1 MFDKYGKFPIY
12 EATIHFV
19 TWHEEWEVRGRDRLK
34 TVVKRKKGY
43 KLKYQFR
50 SRKVWKFLL
59 FVFVIWPLSHL
70 VVAFW
75 IMNYDRRVRHNKLA
89 SPNLK
94 LISSGNQGAE
104 PSPRY
109 EDICEDSKHFL
120 KEKERN
126 IDTTMITEE

>member
-1 MFDKYGKFPIY
+1 MVNFQYMKPQFIL
-12 EATIHFV
+12 
-19 TWHEEWEVRGRDRLK
+19 WHMAWRMRSERKRSTKDGSEEK
-34 TVVKRKKGY
+34 KKGY

-70 VVAFW
+70 VIATW
-75 IMNYDRRVRHNKLA
+75 IMNYDRRVRHNKLV
-89 SPNLK
+89 SLNLK
-94 LISSGNQGAE
+94 LISSGSQGAE

-126 IDTTMITEE
+126 IDTTMITEK